1 MGQGYGK
8 TYNSIARSGL
18 SANAKV
24 VYMVLAGYADKNRV
38 CYPTRKTLI
47 RDCAFSEESFD
58 KGMKELINAGIVSRE
73 KGERSKGKFPRTIYT
88 LHDTS

>member
-24 VYMVLAGYADKNRV
+24 VYMVLAGYADKNRI
-38 CYPTRKTLI
+38 CYPSREKLLK
-47 RDCAFSEESFD
+47 DCRFGEARFD
-58 KGMKELINAGIVSRE
+58 KAMNELVKAGIVS
-73 KGERSKGKFPRTIYT
+73 KERSKKGNLWQHNTYT
-88 LHDTS
+88 LHDED

>member
-8 TYNSIARSGL
+8 TYNCIARSGL

-38 CYPTRKTLI
+38 CYPSRKTLI
-47 RDCAFSEESFD
+47 QDCGFGEARFD
-58 KGMKELINAGIVSRE
+58 KAMNELVKAGIVSKERRK
-73 KGERSKGKFPRTIYT
+73 KGNLWQNNTYT